1 VTARDS
7 AYRDHPLRAYTLEEA
22 ADILSCEPGW
32 LEELARQRKIPYTD
46 LSGTYH
52 FTSTQ
57 LAAIESAFE
66 VLPTA
71 GEPSQAA
78 TPPPPAELAHTAD
91 QAAAIIGGTCK
102 GSWLKEQ
109 ARVRKIPYTRI
120 GGALHFTDEQ
130 LAEILRI
137 SEVRP
142 REVTP
147 ARAPRSPVLPGP
159 TRNPVLPEPVPGREP
174 VILQA
179 RPPRRRGNPRATS
192 GEVP

>member
-7 AYRDHPLRAYTLEEA
+7 AYRDHPLRAHTAEEGA
-22 ADILSCEPGW
+22 EILSCEPGW
-32 LEELARQRKIPYTD
+32 LEELARQRKVPYTE
-46 LSGTYH
+46 LSGTCH
-52 FTSTQ
+52 FTGTQ

-66 VLPTA
+66 VPDS

-78 TPPPPAELAHTAD
+78 PSPPPAELAHAAD

-109 ARVRKIPYTRI
+109 ARLRKIPYTRI

-147 ARAPRSPVLPGP
+147 ARAPRSPVLPEP

-179 RPPRRRGNPRATS
+179 RPPRRRGNLRATS

>member
-7 AYRDHPLRAYTLEEA
+7 AYRDHPLRAYTVEEA
-22 ADILSCEPGW
+22 TEILSCEPGW
-32 LEELARQRKIPYTD
+32 LEELARQRKVLYTE
-46 LSGTYH
+46 LSGTCH
-52 FTSTQ
+52 FTSTH

-78 TPPPPAELAHTAD
+78 ASPPPAKLAHAAD

-109 ARVRKIPYTRI
+109 ARSRKIPYTRI
-120 GGALHFTDEQ
+120 GGAYHFTDEQ

-137 SEVRP
+137 FEVRP
-142 REVTP
+142 RELTP
-147 ARAPRSPVLPGP
+147 ARASRSPVLP
-159 TRNPVLPEPVPGREP
+159 EPAPGQEH
-174 VILQA
+174 LTLTA
-179 RPPRRRGNPRATS
+179 RPLRRRQNP
-192 GEVP
+192 